1 MNRIHNMRNRML
13 ASAGMFLAVFLF
25 AVTVPHVVPAQTIP
39 ETQPEST
46 SAETQPSS
54 EASTEVSTETGTKA
68 SGEASREEPVESLY
82 FRIDDSHR
90 YEGMS
95 SSYRDG
101 YLPEVSNGR
110 AILILPLRAD
120 GEVSGRRIT
129 ASPELGG
136 TENSPFVFRN
146 YQQTI
151 EEQTLRVEDSGEE
164 IPLYPVRFELELS
177 PERRNGVYPVMVTVN
192 AKGADGTPV
201 TQTFNSYITIT
212 DGKSNEEETGAEVP
226 ELSTEAETRPE
237 SLPLLYV
244 ENSTLTPGEISAGEE
259 FVVKASL
266 RNTSKTQNIRKIVIS
281 VSTES
286 DEITLLEQSN
296 TIYWE
301 RMKAGENRELPLHF
315 RAEQAIPVGKYHI
328 RLEMSYD
335 NEEAVSMSSSG
346 DIAFSV
352 TQPMRIQG
360 EFPTI
365 ASSVNAGDTFT
376 LAFQAVNLGRSAA
389 YNVRFE
395 LEADGLSPNGSAYV
409 GNLEGGTAG
418 QAEMKVFAGA
428 KENTDGE
435 RYGSTSGTMTMIY
448 ENENGKEYREEVYF
462 KTDIQELVIRSASAE
477 PEEETSTSWWW
488 IAAGVVLLAI
498 IGLVI
503 TGRRRR

>member
-25 AVTVPHVVPAQTIP
+25 AVTVPHVVPAQTIS

-46 SAETQPSS
+46 SAEIQPSS

-68 SGEASREEPVESLY
+68 SGEASREEPVDSLY

-110 AILILPLRAD
+110 VILILPLRAD
-120 GEVSGRRIT
+120 GEVTGRRIT

-146 YQQTI
+146 YQQTV

-164 IPLYPVRFELELS
+164 ILLYPVRFELELS

-212 DGKSNEEETGAEVP
+212 DGKSNEEETEAKVP

-365 ASSVNAGDTFT
+365 ASAVNAGDTFT

-395 LEADGLSPNGSAYV
+395 LEAEGLSPNGSAYV

-448 ENENGKEYREEVYF
+448 EDENGKEYREEVYF
-462 KTDIQELVIRSASAE
+462 KTDIQELVIRAASAE
-477 PEEETSTSWWW
+477 PEEKTNTSWWW
-488 IAAGVVLLAI
+488 LAAGVVLLAI
-498 IGLVI
+498 IGLVAA
-503 TGRRRR
+503 GRRRR